1 MIFHPMLVVAVLM
14 GAPHGPAVVQAS
26 AVHGVDPFV
35 LRALL
40 VEESGPRLDR
50 VFNPRSHAVGVG
62 QHTRTGRRAVNEIR
76 CLKLVGRPRCELG
89 TREYTL
95 EAALVP
101 ALSIEATAEH
111 LAALQR
117 RWGAVAGIGWY
128 NGSRGRKH
136 FAARV
141 LRRADHLRAR
151 LMPPLVHVHRQRRPL
166 PNNS

>member
-117 RWGAVAGIGWY
+117 RWGAVAGLSHY
-128 NGSRGRKH
+128 NGSRHRRY

-151 LMPPLVHVHRQRRPL
+151 LMPPAHHRQSRPL
-166 PNNS
+166 PNNNS